1 MASILRSPSI
11 SGETRK
17 LTTRRGRA
25 QASAAAAAAEAPKPV
40 AAASPAAQPVAS
52 PAAPVAPAVDIQ
64 ALVNQA
70 RESVLEQF
78 KEEAEKGRELGRQRG
93 LQEGREQGAEESR
106 QQFAAELARVRGIA
120 DKLQAALD
128 GGMQGL
134 EQMAAA
140 IAFEAVARILG
151 EQAATPEGILALVR
165 RAASQHAS
173 RDGVLVRLNP
183 ADLSALRA
191 AGALEAEL
199 PSGGKVDWLADQ
211 SVEMGGCI
219 VEAAGGELD
228 ARLETQVEALRAA
241 LLAARRSV

>member
-1 MASILRSPSI
+1 MVSILRSPSI
-11 SGETRK
+11 SGEARK

-25 QASAAAAAAEAPKPV
+25 QAV
-40 AAASPAAQPVAS
+40 AAAVVAPAQVAALVAPSPDAPV
-52 PAAPVAPAVDIQ
+52 APVAPAVDVQ

-70 RESVLEQF
+70 RESVLAQF
-78 KEEAEKGRELGRQRG
+78 KDEAEKGRELGRQRG
-93 LQEGREQGAEESR
+93 LQEGREAGAEEAR
-106 QQFAAELARVRGIA
+106 QQFAGELARVRGIA

-140 IAFEAVARILG
+140 IAFEAVTKILG
-151 EQAATPEGILALVR
+151 AQAATPEGILALVR
-165 RAASQHAS
+165 LAASQHTS
-173 RDGVLVRLNP
+173 RDGVLVRLNA

-199 PSGGKVDWLADQ
+199 PSGGKVEWLADQ

-228 ARLETQVEALRAA
+228 ARLETQVDALRAA
-241 LLAARRSV
+241 LLSARRGA

>member
-25 QASAAAAAAEAPKPV
+25 QTAAAADAEAQKPV
-40 AAASPAAQPVAS
+40 PAASPIAQPVTS
-52 PAAPVAPAVDIQ
+52 PPAPVAPAVDIQ

-93 LQEGREQGAEESR
+93 LQEGREAGAEEAR

-120 DKLQAALD
+120 DRLQAALE

-134 EQMAAA
+134 EPMAAA
-140 IAFEAVARILG
+140 IAFEAVAKILG
-151 EQAATPEGILALVR
+151 EQAVTPEGILALVR
-165 RAASQHAS
+165 QAASRYAS

-199 PSGGKVDWLADQ
+199 PSGGKADWLADQ

-228 ARLETQVEALRAA
+228 ARLETQMEALRAA
-241 LLAARRSV
+241 LLAARRNA

>member
-11 SGETRK
+11 SGEIRK

-25 QASAAAAAAEAPKPV
+25 QAAAAVAAPAPLPAPV
-40 AAASPAAQPVAS
+40 AQGAELPV
-52 PAAPVAPAVDIQ
+52 APVAPAVDVQ

-70 RESVLEQF
+70 RESVLAQF
-78 KEEAEKGRELGRQRG
+78 KNEAEKGRELGRQRG
-93 LQEGREQGAEESR
+93 LQEGREAGAEEAR
-106 QQFAAELARVRGIA
+106 QQFAGELARVRGIA

-134 EQMAAA
+134 EQMAVA
-140 IAFEAVARILG
+140 IAFEAVTKILG
-151 EQAATPEGILALVR
+151 AQAATPEGILALVR
-165 RAASQHAS
+165 QAALQQTS
-173 RDGVLVRLNP
+173 RDGVLVRLNA

-199 PSGGKVDWLADQ
+199 PSGGKVEWLADQ

-228 ARLETQVEALRAA
+228 ARLETQVDALRAA
-241 LLAARRSV
+241 LLSARRGA